1 MTMATSSLK
10 IWRNCWRKT
19 GIIILGNFALSLMPT
34 NNSLAKVSE
43 LDYEHDK
50 RSVMQLATAKLER
63 RLQYWREKE
72 QEEILKR
79 YRLITSI

>member
-1 MTMATSSLK
+1 
-10 IWRNCWRKT
+10 
-19 GIIILGNFALSLMPT
+19 MPT
-34 NNSLAKVSE
+34 NNSLAKASDPL
-43 LDYEHDK
+43 LDWDHDK

>member
-1 MTMATSSLK
+1 
-10 IWRNCWRKT
+10 
-19 GIIILGNFALSLMPT
+19 MPT
-34 NNSLAKVSE
+34 SNSLANHSE
-43 LDYEHDK
+43 LDYDHNK

-72 QEEILKR
+72 QDEILKR